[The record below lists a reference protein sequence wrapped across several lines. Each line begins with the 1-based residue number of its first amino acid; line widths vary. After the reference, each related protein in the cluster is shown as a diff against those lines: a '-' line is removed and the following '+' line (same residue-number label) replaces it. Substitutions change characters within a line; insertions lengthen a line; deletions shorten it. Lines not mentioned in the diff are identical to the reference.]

1 MRASIIAI
9 AAATLALA
17 ACGEADTP
25 KGTATERAVAAEM
38 AQAKTMRPGQYEADV
53 EFLRFDV
60 PGMPAGALAE
70 AQRQMEGA
78 TAVKNSYCLTEAA
91 AARSQQDRLKDM
103 GRAQGDCAFQS
114 FDVDGESVNGSL
126 RCTGM
131 PGGGSAT
138 MAMTGTMGDEASD
151 IRITTTMT
159 NPAVPQA
166 NATVEMRVVTRR
178 TGDCTPQSRAAAE
191 TAEAAL
197 KNRTAPAEAAR

>member
-1 MRASIIAI
+1 MRASIITLT
-9 AAATLALA
+9 AATLALA

-25 KGTATERAVAAEM
+25 KGTVTERAVASEM
-38 AQAKTMRPGQYEADV
+38 AEAKTMRPGQYEADV

-70 AQRQMEGA
+70 ARRQMEGA

-103 GRAQGDCAFQS
+103 GNAQGDCAFQS
-114 FDVDGESVNGSL
+114 FEVDGETVNGSL
-126 RCTGM
+126 QCTGM

-138 MAMTGTMGDEASD
+138 MAMTGTMGEENST

-166 NATVEMRVVTRR
+166 NATVEMRVSARR
-178 TGDCTPQSRAAAE
+178 TGDCTAA
-191 TAEAAL
+191 TRAEAERIETEL
-197 KNRTAPAEAAR
+197 KNRAAPAE